1 MSGSAASA
9 GRGAVEGAAQPT
21 SAPLFRPEVLAARQA
36 QWLGGIRIARP
47 LSFSLVTGA
56 SLAMAAAL
64 IAYACW
70 GEVTRQVTVHGVL
83 LPAGGLLN
91 VAAPQAGVIT
101 GILVREGDTVQAGQ
115 PLLRIRS
122 ERITAGGDAALLTA
136 QALAARRASLEAE
149 RRLTEQGLLQR
160 LDALSQ
166 RQLSLQAEERQ
177 AQAELDTHHHRLQ
190 LAQKTLER
198 QQQLAGSGFVAAA
211 QVQQKQEEL
220 LDLQLRE
227 RSAERNL
234 QALQRDLQT
243 VRADRDTLQTQVRT
257 SLAQLDRSLAALGQ
271 EATEADSRNGLTI
284 TAPQAGQVSALTL
297 GPGQPV
303 QAGQTLLSLVPTA
316 AAASAGSGGS
326 MAEHPATLQA
336 QLFAPSRTAGFV
348 RPGQEVWLRYA
359 AFPYQKFGMARGEVL
374 AVSRSPIAPQDL
386 PTGQGQA
393 LLSAAQA
400 NEPMYRITV
409 RLPAQSVT
417 TYGRPTALA
426 AGMGL
431 DAAVRQDSRKVWEWM
446 LEPALAALGGKGVS
460 ATAPYP
466 TQ

>member
-1 MSGSAASA
+1 MA
-9 GRGAVEGAAQPT
+9 GRHPHRPAA
-21 SAPLFRPEVLAARQA
+21 E
-36 QWLGGIRIARP
+36 
-47 LSFSLVTGA
+47 
-56 SLAMAAAL
+56 L

-70 GEVTRQVTVHGVL
+70 GEVTRKVTVHGVL

-101 GILVREGDTVQAGQ
+101 DSLVREGDAVQAGQ

-177 AQAELDTHHHRLQ
+177 AQAELDTHRHRLQ

-198 QQQLAGSGFVAAA
+198 QQQLASSGFVAAA

-243 VRADRDTLQTQVRT
+243 VRADRDSLQTQVRT

-316 AAASAGSGGS
+316 AAPSAGSG
-326 MAEHPATLQA
+326 AEHPATLQA

-359 AFPYQKFGMARGEVL
+359 AFPYQKFGMARE
-374 AVSRSPIAPQDL
+374 I
-386 PTGQGQA
+386 
-393 LLSAAQA
+393 
-400 NEPMYRITV
+400 
-409 RLPAQSVT
+409 
-417 TYGRPTALA
+417 GRAH
-426 AGMGL
+426 
-431 DAAVRQDSRKVWEWM
+431 V
-446 LEPALAALGGKGVS
+446 
-460 ATAPYP
+460 
-466 TQ
+466 

>member
-1 MSGSAASA
+1 MSASA
-9 GRGAVEGAAQPT
+9 TQAAAVHGAAPP
-21 SAPLFRPEVLAARQA
+21 SAPSPAPLFRPEVLAARQA
-36 QWLGGIRIARP
+36 QWLGTIRIARP
-47 LSFSLVTGA
+47 LSFSLVTAA

-64 IAYACW
+64 IAYVCW
-70 GEVTRQVTVHGVL
+70 GEVTRKVTVHGVL
-83 LPAGGLLN
+83 LPAGGLIN

-101 GILVREGDTVQAGQ
+101 DSLVHEGDEVQAGQ

-122 ERITAGGDAALLTA
+122 ERITAGGDAALLTT
-136 QALAARRASLEAE
+136 QALAARRQSLETE
-149 RRLTEQGLLQR
+149 RRLTEQGLQQR
-160 LDALSQ
+160 LEALSQ
-166 RQLSLQAEERQ
+166 RHLSLQAELRQ
-177 AQAELDTHHHRLQ
+177 AQSELDTHSHRLQ
-190 LAQKTLER
+190 LAHKTLER
-198 QQQLAGSGFVAAA
+198 QQQLASSGFVAAA

-243 VRADRDTLQTQVRT
+243 VRADRDALQTQART
-257 SLAQLDRSLAALGQ
+257 SLAQLDRSLATLGQ

-316 AAASAGSGGS
+316 AGASAGFA
-326 MAEHPATLQA
+326 AEHPATLQA

-393 LLSAAQA
+393 LLSAAQV

-409 RLPAQSVT
+409 RLPAQSVM
-417 TYGRPTALA
+417 TYGNPNVLA
-426 AGMGL
+426 VGMGL
-431 DAAVRQDSRKVWEWM
+431 SAEVRQDRRKVWEWL
-446 LEPALAALGGKGVS
+446 LEPALSVHWGH
-460 ATAPYP
+460 
-466 TQ
+466 